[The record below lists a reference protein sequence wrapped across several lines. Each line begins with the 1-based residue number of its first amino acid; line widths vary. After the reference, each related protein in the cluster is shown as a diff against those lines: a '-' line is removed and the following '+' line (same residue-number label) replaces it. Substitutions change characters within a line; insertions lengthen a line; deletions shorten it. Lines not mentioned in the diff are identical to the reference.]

1 MFASI
6 LSKTNIHI
14 SVVKVYLLP
23 NTVDSNSLVV
33 NTNISG
39 NTIETLNI
47 LNSAKEKNCKII
59 AMASGG
65 KMEEVLT
72 K

>member
-1 MFASI
+1 MFTSI

-14 SVVKVYLLP
+14 SVVKGYLLP

-33 NTNISG
+33 NTSISG

-47 LNSAKEKNCKII
+47 LNSAKEKNYRSIY
-59 AMASGG
+59 
-65 KMEEVLT
+65 
-72 K
+72 

>member
-1 MFASI
+1 MFTSI

-47 LNSAKEKNCKII
+47 LNSAKEKNCRPIYENHSKKQCI
-59 AMASGG
+59 
-65 KMEEVLT
+65 
-72 K
+72 

>member
-1 MFASI
+1 M
-6 LSKTNIHI
+6 
-14 SVVKVYLLP
+14 VRGYLLP
-23 NTVDSNSLVV
+23 NTVNSNSLII
-33 NTNISG
+33 NTSISG
-39 NTIETLNI
+39 NTVETLNI